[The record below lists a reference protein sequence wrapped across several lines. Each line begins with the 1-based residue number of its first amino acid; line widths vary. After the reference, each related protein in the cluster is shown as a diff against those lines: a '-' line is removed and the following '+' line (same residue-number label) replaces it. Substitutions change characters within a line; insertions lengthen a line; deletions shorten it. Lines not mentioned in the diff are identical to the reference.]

1 MWHQLAITDSL
12 TGLYNRYAYDIQ
24 INKIKVRKSKN
35 LYGII
40 LFDVDDFKKINDT
53 KGHLMGDKV
62 LKMVSQ
68 SLLKIFPQPRYKV
81 FRIGGDEFSVISK
94 GASEKD
100 IIKRL
105 LLLRELLENDR
116 NISLSKGYALVDNNI
131 DEAFKSADEMLYADK
146 LSKKKSQHL

>member
-1 MWHQLAITDSL
+1 
-12 TGLYNRYAYDIQ
+12 
-24 INKIKVRKSKN
+24 
-35 LYGII
+35 
-40 LFDVDDFKKINDT
+40 
-53 KGHLMGDKV
+53 MGDKV

-105 LLLRELLENDR
+105 LLLRELL
-116 NISLSKGYALVDNNI
+116 
-131 DEAFKSADEMLYADK
+131 
-146 LSKKKSQHL
+146 